1 VKVVLSGDRGD
12 ELFGGYLTYPASR
25 WHQRLRPVTFAP
37 VISPLSA

>member
-25 WHQRLRPVTFAP
+25 WHQRVTFAP